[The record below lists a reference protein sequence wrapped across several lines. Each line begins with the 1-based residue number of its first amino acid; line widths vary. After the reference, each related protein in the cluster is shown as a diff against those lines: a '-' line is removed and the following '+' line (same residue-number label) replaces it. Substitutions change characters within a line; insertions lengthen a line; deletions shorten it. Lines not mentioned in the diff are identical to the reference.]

1 MYKCVKKLM
10 GLAFLVVSS
19 ILLSACGGAPAEN
32 NISAQPSSTAN
43 KPEASSSSSSLAISS
58 SLAASSTAL
67 PTSSKP
73 SPSSNAAS
81 SEQSYSRISR
91 ASNSSSSQ
99 DTSSKLD
106 TIPPETTR
114 LELYRL
120 SENSITLIWDDA
132 FDNVAISHYKLER
145 NGEYIATV
153 EYPSHILSDQN
164 LAAYTDYSYT
174 ITAFDLDGNN
184 SEESPVFTVRTLA
197 APGGASS
204 MSSAS
209 SKSSNSSQSKSSASS
224 NASSKSSIS
233 SSSNAS
239 SKSSNSSSSK
249 SSSNS
254 SSRSSSSSSSVALQA
269 LTIIWSHPNQ
279 RENGTFLELD
289 EIGGYEIRYRK
300 PTDSRYTYITLNGNR
315 TNEYIFTGNTAGLEF
330 EIAVFDS
337 RGIYSRF
344 VKVGQ

>member
-1 MYKCVKKLM
+1 MYTCVKKLI
-10 GLAFLVVSS
+10 GLAFLVVSP

-43 KPEASSSSSSLAISS
+43 KPEASSSSSSQAISS

-67 PTSSKP
+67 PTSST
-73 SPSSNAAS
+73 PSSSSKAAS

-184 SEESPVFTVRTLA
+184 SEVSPVFTVRTLA
-197 APGGASS
+197 TPGGASS

-209 SKSSNSSQSKSSASS
+209 ASSKSSASSNASSNSNISSSS

-233 SSSNAS
+233 SSF
-239 SKSSNSSSSK
+239 K

-254 SSRSSSSSSSVALQA
+254 SSRSSSSSSSIALQA

-279 RENGTFLELD
+279 RENGTFLELE

-337 RGIYSRF
+337 RGLYSRF

>member
-1 MYKCVKKLM
+1 M
-10 GLAFLVVSS
+10 GLAFLVVSPL
-19 ILLSACGGAPAEN
+19 LLSACGGAPAEN
-32 NISAQPSSTAN
+32 STFNQPSSTAN
-43 KPEASSSSSSLAISS
+43 KPEVSSQNVSS
-58 SLAASSTAL
+58 SLAASSAL
-67 PTSSKP
+67 SIPP
-73 SPSSNAAS
+73 QPSSS
-81 SEQSYSRISR
+81 STATSMGQSYSRIST

-99 DTSSKLD
+99 NASTKLD
-106 TIPPETTR
+106 TVPPETTR

-120 SENSITLIWDDA
+120 SKNSITLIWDDA

-164 LAAYTDYSYT
+164 LVANTDYSYT

-184 SEESPVFTVRTLA
+184 SEASPVFTVRTLA

-204 MSSAS
+204 MPGTSSQ
-209 SKSSNSSQSKSSASS
+209 SSNSSQSKSS
-224 NASSKSSIS
+224 S
-233 SSSNAS
+233 SSSS
-239 SKSSNSSSSK
+239 STSSIPSSSSSSK
-249 SSSNS
+249 SSSHSSSNS
-254 SSRSSSSSSSVALQA
+254 SSSSSTKSSSSSSSIALQA
-269 LTIIWSHPNQ
+269 ITIIWSHPNQ

-315 TNEYIFTGNTAGLEF
+315 TNEYIFTGNIPGMEF
-330 EIAVFDS
+330 EIAVFDN
-337 RGIYSRF
+337 RGLYSRF

>member
-1 MYKCVKKLM
+1 MYKCAKKLM
-10 GLAFLVVSS
+10 CLTFLV
-19 ILLSACGGAPAEN
+19 IAPALLSACGGAPADTTTPT
-32 NISAQPSSTAN
+32 QPSSTAN
-43 KPEASSSSSSLAISS
+43 KPDASSSSSSLEASS
-58 SLAASSTAL
+58 SLAASSTL
-67 PTSSKP
+67 STPPKPSSSSK
-73 SPSSNAAS
+73 AAS
-81 SEQSYSRISR
+81 SALSYSRISR

-99 DTSSKLD
+99 DTSTKLD
-106 TIPPETTR
+106 TIPPEATR

-120 SENSITLIWDDA
+120 SESSITLIWDDA
-132 FDNVAISHYKLER
+132 FDNVAISYYKLER

-184 SEESPVFTVRTLA
+184 SEVSPVFTVRTLA
-197 APGGASS
+197 SPGGVSS

-209 SKSSNSSQSKSSASS
+209 SKSSNSSQSKSS
-224 NASSKSSIS
+224 I
-233 SSSNAS
+233 
-239 SKSSNSSSSK
+239 SSSSK

-254 SSRSSSSSSSVALQA
+254 SSKSSLSSSAKSSSSASSVALK
-269 LTIIWSHPNQ
+269 TITITWSHPNQ
-279 RENGTFLELD
+279 RENGSFLELE

-315 TNEYIFTGNTAGLEF
+315 INEYAFTGNTLGLEF
-330 EIAVFDS
+330 EIAVFDN
-337 RGIYSRF
+337 RGLYSRF

>member
-1 MYKCVKKLM
+1 MYKCAKKLM
-10 GLAFLVVSS
+10 YLTFLV
-19 ILLSACGGAPAEN
+19 IAPALLSACGGAPADT
-32 NISAQPSSTAN
+32 ATPTQPSSTAN
-43 KPEASSSSSSLAISS
+43 KPDVSSSSSSLETSS
-58 SLAASSTAL
+58 SLAASSTLSTPPTPSSSSKA
-67 PTSSKP
+67 TSS
-73 SPSSNAAS
+73 A
-81 SEQSYSRISR
+81 QSYSRISR

-99 DTSSKLD
+99 DASTKLD
-106 TIPPETTR
+106 TIPPEATR

-184 SEESPVFTVRTLA
+184 SEVSPLFTVRTLA
-197 APGGASS
+197 APGGVSS
-204 MSSAS
+204 ASSAS
-209 SKSSNSSQSKSSASS
+209 SKSSNSSQSKSSSS
-224 NASSKSSIS
+224 SSASSKSSIS
-233 SSSNAS
+233 SSSKSSSNAS
-239 SKSSNSSSSK
+239 SKSSLSSK
-249 SSSNS
+249 SSSS
-254 SSRSSSSSSSVALQA
+254 ASSVALQ
-269 LTIIWSHPNQ
+269 TITITWSHPNQ
-279 RENGTFLELD
+279 RENGTFLELE

-315 TNEYIFTGNTAGLEF
+315 TNEYAFTGNTLGLEF
-330 EIAVFDS
+330 EIAVFDN
-337 RGIYSRF
+337 RGLYSRF